1 MGAGVFFSKTE
12 KLAAAG
18 LGIIILLGL
27 LWGAYHH
34 GRQSALREVPVL
46 AQRQSGPALVHVA
59 GAVRRP
65 GVVRL
70 GPGDRVCHAI
80 EKAGGATPAAD
91 LSALNLAEQP
101 LDGDKIVVP
110 ARGGAS
116 AVSPPA
122 ELLANVPSREPVA
135 TPAAPARGAT
145 GSPAKPGRGIR
156 LNSATAQQLDSL
168 PGIGPTLAQRILA
181 HRRSLGPAGFTSKEQ
196 LLEVPGIGPKRY
208 ADIAPYVTL

>member
-1 MGAGVFFSKTE
+1 MFFSKTE

-18 LGIIILLGL
+18 LGLIILLGL
-27 LWGAYHH
+27 LWGAYHY

-46 AQRQSGPALVHVA
+46 ATSRRGPALVHVA

-80 EKAGGATPAAD
+80 DKAGGATANAD

-110 ARGGAS
+110 AQGA
-116 AVSPPA
+116 AAATPPPA
-122 ELLANVPSREPVA
+122 EPAVAMPAQEPAA
-135 TPAAPARGAT
+135 TPASQVRGAVPPPARPARGV
-145 GSPAKPGRGIR
+145 S
-156 LNSATAQQLDSL
+156 LNRATAQQLDTL
-168 PGIGPTLAQRILA
+168 PGIGPTLAQRILTY
-181 HRRSLGPAGFTSKEQ
+181 RRSLGPAGFTSKEQ